1 MSGTQ
6 APSDAAIRALLL
18 TRPVIALVGASSKNG
33 RASHGVMRGLLAAG
47 YTVIPVNPNEAQVH
61 GQKAYP
67 DLASVPT
74 AIDLVDVFRR
84 AEETPAIA
92 RAAVAV
98 GARALWLQIG
108 VVNEEAA
115 GIARDAGLMVVMDRC
130 LAVEHGRL
138 VGTSVGPRPPAPA
151 RPPGDR

>member
-1 MSGTQ
+1 MSRNR
-6 APSDAAIRALLL
+6 APSDAAIHDLLMS
-18 TRPVIALVGASSKNG
+18 RPVIALVGASSKNG

-47 YTVIPVNPNEAQVH
+47 YTVIPVNPNETEVH

-67 DLASVPT
+67 DLASVPEK
-74 AIDLVDVFRR
+74 IDLVDVFRR

-108 VVNEEAA
+108 VVNEESAR
-115 GIARDAGLMVVMDRC
+115 IAREGGLMVVMDQC
-130 LAVEHGRL
+130 LLVEHGRL
-138 VGTSVGPRPPAPA
+138 IGTSVGPRAPKE
-151 RPPGDR
+151 R